1 MTGID
6 LMLRLSRAR
15 PALRVVF
22 MSGYGQRA
30 IAHHGLLD
38 ASAMLLEKPFTSEQL
53 RMLVRAALDTAAQQT
68 Y

>member
-6 LMLRLSRAR
+6 LMLRVSRAR

-30 IAHHGLLD
+30 IAHHGLID
-38 ASAMLLEKPFTSEQL
+38 ANAMLLEKPFTSEQL
-53 RMLVRAALDTAAQQT
+53 RVLVRAALDTEAQRT
-68 Y
+68 H